1 MLKFQNNHT
10 TTIETF
16 EYFIITVHVV
26 INDLYYQFAPHEIIH
41 MRHILNVKLSD
52 LEIIMLSLCGEL
64 VGIDSENA
72 WRSFIKR
79 VITPFSA
86 TLQTKPF

>member
-16 EYFIITVHVV
+16 EYFIITVYVV

-52 LEIIMLSLCGEL
+52 LAFFYKKSYHPLF
-64 VGIDSENA
+64 
-72 WRSFIKR
+72 RSVADETIL
-79 VITPFSA
+79 TE
-86 TLQTKPF
+86 